1 MLQEVLKIVAYKY
14 SASHLITYC
23 LIANR
28 LQNAEN
34 HFIAMNTRLTAY
46 WFTEEFHYLNA
57 NMQNVAD

>member
-34 HFIAMNTRLTAY
+34 HFIAMNTRLTA
-46 WFTEEFHYLNA
+46 
-57 NMQNVAD
+57 